1 MNRDDD
7 SPEAAFERANIID
20 LPLDKRAVR
29 RARIREIEQR
39 LNEPRYI
46 DAPEHTRLAEE
57 LRREK
62 EALQR
67 EEEEDRQPVERDAK
81 TQRNGGQPPDQT
93 APPIGELV
101 QKKKPNFRSLAEFC
115 AEFRPVSYAVAGLM
129 REGSLYTLT
138 GRTGEGKTALLVK
151 LALAVVTGR
160 GEEMIGRKVKKGR
173 VAFATAENPDDLRMR
188 LMVACFALGIDPES
202 VGRDLLISDNRVA
215 PEDIVDWI
223 RDTGEAFTLIII
235 DTWQAYF
242 DGKDPNNNAEAV
254 SFTRRFRPLAK
265 ANGQPVVIIA
275 AHPPK
280 QAKDD
285 SLLPYGGGGTLNEI
299 DGNFT
304 LRRDD
309 SGLYCFHWLGKI
321 RGLPFDPIHFRVD
334 KLDSPDVV
342 TVEGVRVQMP
352 VMFTIDEE
360 AVEARGEALAQRDL
374 ALLKAIA
381 DNPDGAERIW
391 AAAIKITRHALR
403 AALER
408 LSRDRLVIQK
418 ARKWRL
424 TKQGKGVAQ
433 EQS

>member
-1 MNRDDD
+1 
-7 SPEAAFERANIID
+7 
-20 LPLDKRAVR
+20 
-29 RARIREIEQR
+29 
-39 LNEPRYI
+39 
-46 DAPEHTRLAEE
+46 
-57 LRREK
+57 
-62 EALQR
+62 
-67 EEEEDRQPVERDAK
+67 
-81 TQRNGGQPPDQT
+81 
-93 APPIGELV
+93 
-101 QKKKPNFRSLAEFC
+101 
-115 AEFRPVSYAVAGLM
+115 
-129 REGSLYTLT
+129 
-138 GRTGEGKTALLVK
+138 
-151 LALAVVTGR
+151 
-160 GEEMIGRKVKKGR
+160 
-173 VAFATAENPDDLRMR
+173 
-188 LMVACFALGIDPES
+188 
-202 VGRDLLISDNRVA
+202 
-215 PEDIVDWI
+215 
-223 RDTGEAFTLIII
+223 
-235 DTWQAYF
+235 
-242 DGKDPNNNAEAV
+242 V

-360 AVEARGEALAQRDL
+360 AVEARGEALARRDL

-381 DNPDGAERIW
+381 DNPDGAERTW

-408 LSRDRLVIQK
+408 LSRDRLVILK

-424 TKQGKGVAQ
+424 TKQGKGVAR